1 VRPGSCVEAEPPWRK
16 APQGMPREGPGPMRV
31 GFSVSAVAGAKGRP
45 QTEATQPRCPG
56 SA

>member
-1 VRPGSCVEAEPPWRK
+1 
-16 APQGMPREGPGPMRV
+16 MRV